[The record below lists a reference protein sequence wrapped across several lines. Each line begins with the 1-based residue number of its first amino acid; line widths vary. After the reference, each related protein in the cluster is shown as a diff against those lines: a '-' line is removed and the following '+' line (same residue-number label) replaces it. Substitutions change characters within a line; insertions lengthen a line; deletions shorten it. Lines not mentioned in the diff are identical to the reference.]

1 MVRERVVVIG
11 GGLAGSEA
19 AWQIA
24 QAGIPVVLYE
34 MRPTRSTPA
43 HRTGLLAELVCSN
56 SLKSKDLTS
65 AQGLLKWEL
74 SRLGSLI
81 LHAANHAAIP
91 GGKALSVDR
100 EKFARTVTE
109 AIERHPL
116 IEVRREEVTR
126 IPQEGPVVIATG
138 PLTSEA
144 FSAALREEV
153 GAFLSFFDAVSPI
166 VDAETL
172 DFSKLY
178 WKDRHG
184 WDEESYLNAPLDR
197 ERYDRFVQALVE
209 AEKHEPHDF
218 EKSLGFFEGCL
229 PIEEMARRG
238 PETLRY
244 GPLKP
249 VGLEH
254 PSGELPY
261 AVVQLRP
268 ENAEKTAFSLV
279 GFQTQLRIREQERVF
294 RMIPGLEHARFLRY
308 GAVHRN
314 TFIKSPELLN
324 PTLQMRKRPDIFFA
338 GQITGTEGYLA
349 ATAGGWLAGFNA
361 ARLCRGKD
369 PVTLPDHTMMG
380 ALFRYLATS
389 NPKYFQPMNPNF
401 GLMIQ
406 VPKHLRGSARR
417 DFLVRRAQ
425 EALQK
430 WLDHL
435 DETCLSQETP
445 TVSDPGPR

>member
-1 MVRERVVVIG
+1 MKPVVVIG

-19 AWQIA
+19 AWQLA
-24 QAGIPVVLYE
+24 RQGVPVVLYE
-34 MRPTRSTPA
+34 MRPVRSTPA
-43 HRTGLLAELVCSN
+43 HRTGNLAELVCSN
-56 SLKSKDLTS
+56 SLKSLELTN

-74 SRLGSLI
+74 RELGSLI
-81 LHAANHAAIP
+81 LEAAFRARIP

-100 EKFARTVTE
+100 EKFSRYVTE
-109 AIERHPL
+109 KLEAHPL
-116 IEVRREEVTR
+116 VEIRREEVTE
-126 IPQEGPVVIATG
+126 IPREGIVIIATG
-138 PLTSEA
+138 PLTSDA
-144 FSAALREEV
+144 FARALQEMV
-153 GAFLSFFDAVSPI
+153 GEFLSFFDAVSPI
-166 VDAETL
+166 VDAESL

-184 WDEESYLNAPLDR
+184 WDAESYLNAPMTK
-197 ERYDRFVQALVE
+197 EEYDRFVEALIL

-249 VGLEH
+249 IGLEH
-254 PSGELPY
+254 PETGELPY

-268 ENAEKTAFSLV
+268 ENEEKTAFSLV

-294 RMIPGLEHARFLRY
+294 RLIPGLEQARFLRY

-314 TFIKSPELLN
+314 TFIRSPVLLL
-324 PTLQMRKRPDIFFA
+324 PSLQFRKDPRIFFA

-349 ATAGGWLAGFNA
+349 AAAGGWLAGFNA
-361 ARLCRGKD
+361 ARMVRGEE
-369 PVTLPDHTMMG
+369 PVSLPEHTMAG
-380 ALFRYLATS
+380 ALFRYIATS
-389 NPKYFQPMNPNF
+389 NPRYFQPMNPNF

-406 VPKHLRGSARR
+406 IPRHIRGGARR
-417 DFLVRRAQ
+417 RFLAERAQ
-425 EALQK
+425 EALRRWK
-430 WLDHL
+430 EMYWNASS
-435 DETCLSQETP
+435 TTSVLSE
-445 TVSDPGPR
+445 D

>member
-1 MVRERVVVIG
+1 MGRRVVVIG

-24 QAGIPVVLYE
+24 RQGVEVILYE
-34 MRPTRSTPA
+34 MRPVRSTPA

-56 SLKSKDLTS
+56 SLKSRDITS

-81 LHAANHAAIP
+81 LEAAHHAAIP

-100 EKFARTVTE
+100 EKFARYVTE
-109 AIERHPL
+109 RLESHPRVE
-116 IEVRREEVTR
+116 IRREEVTR
-126 IPQEGPVVIATG
+126 IPEEGPVIIATG
-138 PLTSEA
+138 PLTSDA
-144 FSAALREEV
+144 FAEALRDLV
-153 GAFLSFFDAVSPI
+153 GEFLAFFDAVSPI
-166 VDAETL
+166 VDAESL
-172 DFSKLY
+172 DFSRLY

-184 WDEESYLNAPLDR
+184 WDEESYLNAPMDR
-197 ERYDRFVQALVE
+197 ETYDRFVQALIT

-249 VGLEH
+249 VGLED
-254 PSGELPY
+254 PRTGELPY

-268 ENAEKTAFSLV
+268 ENEEKTAFSLV

-314 TFIKSPELLN
+314 TFIRSPVLLR
-324 PTLQMRKRPDIFFA
+324 PTLQLRTRPDVFFA

-349 ATAGGWLAGFNA
+349 AAAGGWLAGFNA
-361 ARLCRGKD
+361 ARLVRGEE
-369 PVTLPDHTMMG
+369 PVHLPEHTVMG
-380 ALFRYLATS
+380 ALFRYIATS
-389 NPKYFQPMNPNF
+389 NPRYFQPMNPNF

-406 VPKHLRGSARR
+406 IPKRLRGAARR
-417 DFLVRRAQ
+417 QFMVDRARKSLMRWM
-425 EALQK
+425 EALG
-430 WLDHL
+430 LEPL
-435 DETCLSQETP
+435 QE
-445 TVSDPGPR
+445 VG

>member
-1 MVRERVVVIG
+1 MKPVVVIG

-19 AWQIA
+19 AWQLA
-24 QAGIPVVLYE
+24 RQGVPVVLYE
-34 MRPTRSTPA
+34 MRPVRSTPA
-43 HRTGLLAELVCSN
+43 HRTGNLAELVCSN
-56 SLKSKDLTS
+56 SLKSLELTN

-74 SRLGSLI
+74 RELGSLI
-81 LHAANHAAIP
+81 LEAAFQARIP

-100 EKFARTVTE
+100 EKFSQYVTE
-109 AIERHPL
+109 KLEAHPL
-116 IEVRREEVTR
+116 VEIRREEVTG
-126 IPQEGPVVIATG
+126 IPREGIVIIATG
-138 PLTSEA
+138 PLTSDA
-144 FSAALREEV
+144 FARALQEMV
-153 GAFLSFFDAVSPI
+153 GEFLSFFDAVSPI
-166 VDAETL
+166 VDAESL

-184 WDEESYLNAPLDR
+184 WDAESYLNAPMTK
-197 ERYDRFVQALVE
+197 EEYDRFVEALIL

-249 VGLEH
+249 IGLEH
-254 PSGELPY
+254 PETGELPY

-268 ENAEKTAFSLV
+268 ENEEKTAFSLV

-294 RMIPGLEHARFLRY
+294 RLIPGLEQARFLRY

-314 TFIKSPELLN
+314 TFIRSPVLLL
-324 PTLQMRKRPDIFFA
+324 PSLQFRKDPRIFFA

-349 ATAGGWLAGFNA
+349 AAAGGWLAGFNA
-361 ARLCRGKD
+361 ARMARGED
-369 PVTLPDHTMMG
+369 PVSLPEHTMAG
-380 ALFRYLATS
+380 ALFRYIATS
-389 NPKYFQPMNPNF
+389 NPRYFQPMNPNF

-406 VPKHLRGSARR
+406 IPRHIRGGARR
-417 DFLVRRAQ
+417 RFLAERAQ
-425 EALQK
+425 EALRRWK
-430 WLDHL
+430 EMYWNASS
-435 DETCLSQETP
+435 TTSVLSE
-445 TVSDPGPR
+445 D

>member
-1 MVRERVVVIG
+1 MQRVIVIG

-19 AWQIA
+19 AWQVA
-24 QAGIPVVLYE
+24 RQGIPVVLYE
-34 MRPTRSTPA
+34 MRPVRSTPA
-43 HRTGLLAELVCSN
+43 HRTGNLAELVCSN
-56 SLKSKDLTS
+56 SLKSLELTS

-74 SRLGSLI
+74 RELGSLI
-81 LHAANHAAIP
+81 LEAAFQARIP

-100 EKFARTVTE
+100 EKFSRYVTE
-109 AIERHPL
+109 KLEAHPL
-116 IEVRREEVTR
+116 VEIRREEVTA
-126 IPQEGPVVIATG
+126 IPEEGIVIIATG
-138 PLTSEA
+138 PLTSDA
-144 FSAALREEV
+144 FARALQDLV
-153 GAFLSFFDAVSPI
+153 GEFLSFFDAVSPI
-166 VDAETL
+166 VDAESL

-184 WDEESYLNAPLDR
+184 WDHESYLNAPMTK
-197 ERYDRFVQALVE
+197 EEYDRFVEALVS

-249 VGLEH
+249 IGLEH
-254 PSGELPY
+254 PETGGLPY

-268 ENAEKTAFSLV
+268 ENEEKTAFSLV

-294 RMIPGLEHARFLRY
+294 RMIPGLENARFLRY

-314 TFIKSPELLN
+314 TFIRSPVLLLS
-324 PTLQMRKRPDIFFA
+324 TLQFRKDPRIFFA

-349 ATAGGWLAGFNA
+349 AAAGGWLAGFNA
-361 ARLCRGKD
+361 ARLARGEE
-369 PVTLPDHTMMG
+369 PVALPEHTMMG
-380 ALFRYLATS
+380 ALFRYIATS
-389 NPKYFQPMNPNF
+389 NPRYFQPMNPNF

-406 VPKHLRGSARR
+406 IPKHIRGGARR
-417 DFLVRRAQ
+417 RFLAERAQ
-425 EALQK
+425 EALRRWK
-430 WLDHL
+430 
-435 DETCLSQETP
+435 ETFLSASSTTSVLSE
-445 TVSDPGPR
+445 D